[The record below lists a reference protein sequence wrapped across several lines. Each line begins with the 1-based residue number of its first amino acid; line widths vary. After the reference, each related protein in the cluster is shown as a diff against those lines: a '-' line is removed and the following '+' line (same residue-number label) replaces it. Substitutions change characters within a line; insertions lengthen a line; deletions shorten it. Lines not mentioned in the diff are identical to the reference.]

1 MDLAQIISNLILYH
15 TTALKLSKI
24 KALKTLVMP
33 VTKRKQLPEK
43 EELIENG
50 EAIESERSNIK
61 GDELNIAVLL
71 FLYTLQGIPL
81 GLAGAIPMLL
91 QNRGITYTQQAEF
104 SFVNWPFSVKL
115 LWAPIVDA
123 IFWPEFGRRKTWLV
137 PVQYLIGIVMI
148 IMSSGITEWLGSD
161 EIAPSMIML
170 TMSFLFL
177 NFLAATQDI
186 AVDGWALTMLKRCNV
201 GHASTC
207 NTVGQTAGFFLG
219 YVLFLALES
228 PYFCNKYLRSIPEET
243 GLVTLS
249 SFLLFWGWIFIITTT
264 LVALFKHEANDT
276 INTRESKVKGVS
288 DIVDAYK
295 QLYTIIKL
303 PAVRT
308 LAFVLFT
315 AKLGFCAADA
325 VSGLK
330 LVEAGVPRED
340 LALLAVPLVPVQIIM
355 PVILAKHTTGPAPLS
370 LWLRAFPLRLLVGPL
385 AALLVA
391 ITPSLLGSSGP
402 TYSYLFI
409 LMMLYIFHQAKY
421 ILGIDIRRNNND
433 NVIILS
439 QQSYIDNL
447 LKRFSMENCNKCATP
462 MEINSKHKPEEKC
475 DDDKSDTNW
484 PYRELIGC
492 LNYLSNATRP
502 DIANALCKS
511 KGGTCDIRMDGYYIE
526 TVICLVLGFLW
537 LQWGRPTIKRL
548 QRLPA
553 SAWQIGRHR

>member
-1 MDLAQIISNLILYH
+1 MS
-15 TTALKLSKI
+15 
-24 KALKTLVMP
+24 
-33 VTKRKQLPEK
+33 VTKRKRSVEK

-50 EAIESERSNIK
+50 DVHFSGGHSNIK
-61 GDELNIAVLL
+61 GDEINIAVLL

-123 IFWPEFGRRKTWLV
+123 LFWPEFGRRKTWLV

-148 IMSSGITEWLGSD
+148 IMSSSITDWLGSED
-161 EIAPSMIML
+161 QAPSMMIL
-170 TMSFLFL
+170 TISFLFL

-228 PYFCNKYLRSIPEET
+228 PYFCNKYLRTIPEDT

-249 SFLLFWGWIFIITTT
+249 SFLLFWGWVFIITTT
-264 LVALFKHEANDT
+264 IVALFKHETNDT
-276 INTRESKVKGVS
+276 INNPQESQVKGIK
-288 DIVDAYK
+288 DIVNAYK
-295 QLYTIIKL
+295 QLITIVKL

-308 LAFVLFT
+308 LALVLFT
-315 AKLGFCAADA
+315 AKLGFCASDA

-355 PVILAKHTTGPAPLS
+355 PVILSKYTTGPAPLS

-385 AALLVA
+385 AAALVA
-391 ITPSLLGSSGP
+391 VTPSLLGNAGP
-402 TYSYLFI
+402 SYLYLFI
-409 LMMLYIFHQAKY
+409 LLSLYIFHQTCLYCMFVAVMAFFAKVSDPAVGGTY
-421 ILGIDIRRNNND
+421 MTLLNTVSNLG
-433 NVIILS
+433 
-439 QQSYIDNL
+439 
-447 LKRFSMENCNKCATP
+447 
-462 MEINSKHKPEEKC
+462 
-475 DDDKSDTNW
+475 TNW
-484 PYRELIGC
+484 PNTL
-492 LNYLSNATRP
+492 
-502 DIANALCKS
+502 ALWAIDHLTFKTCSPALADNTCSSALEVDECKAS
-511 KGGTCDIRMDGYYIE
+511 GGSCVVSIDGFYIE
-526 TVICLVLGFLW
+526 TVLCVAAGFLW
-537 LQWGRPTIKRL
+537 LQWGRATICRL

-553 SAWQIGRHR
+553 AAWQIARLR

>member
-1 MDLAQIISNLILYH
+1 MS
-15 TTALKLSKI
+15 
-24 KALKTLVMP
+24 
-33 VTKRKQLPEK
+33 VTKRKRSVEK
-43 EELIENG
+43 EDLIENG
-50 EAIESERSNIK
+50 DVNFSGGNSNIK
-61 GDELNIAVLL
+61 GDEINIAVLL

-123 IFWPEFGRRKTWLV
+123 LFWPEFGRRKTWLV

-148 IMSSGITEWLGSD
+148 IMSSSISDWLGS
-161 EIAPSMIML
+161 EEQAPSMMIL
-170 TMSFLFL
+170 TISFLFL

-228 PYFCNKYLRSIPEET
+228 PYFCNKYLRTVPEDT

-249 SFLLFWGWIFIITTT
+249 SFLLFWGWVFIITTT
-264 LVALFKHEANDT
+264 VVALFKHENNDT
-276 INTRESKVKGVS
+276 INNPQESQVKGIK
-288 DIVDAYK
+288 DIVNAYK
-295 QLYTIIKL
+295 QLITIVKL

-308 LAFVLFT
+308 LALVLFT
-315 AKLGFCAADA
+315 AKLGFCASDA

-355 PVILAKHTTGPAPLS
+355 PVILSKYTTGPAPLS

-385 AALLVA
+385 AAALVA
-391 ITPSLLGSSGP
+391 ITPSLLGNSGP
-402 TYSYLFI
+402 SYSYLFI
-409 LMMLYIFHQAKY
+409 LLCLYIFHQTCLYCMFVAVMAFFAKVSDPAVGGTY
-421 ILGIDIRRNNND
+421 MTLLNTVSNLG
-433 NVIILS
+433 
-439 QQSYIDNL
+439 
-447 LKRFSMENCNKCATP
+447 
-462 MEINSKHKPEEKC
+462 
-475 DDDKSDTNW
+475 TNW
-484 PYRELIGC
+484 PNTLALWAIDHLTFKTC
-492 LNYLSNATRP
+492 SPALSDNTCSS
-502 DIANALCKS
+502 ALEVDECKAS
-511 KGGTCDIRMDGYYIE
+511 GGACVVSIDGFYIE
-526 TVICLVLGFLW
+526 TVICLIAGFLW
-537 LQWGRPTIKRL
+537 LQWGRSTITRL

-553 SAWQIGRHR
+553 SAWQISRVR

>member
-1 MDLAQIISNLILYH
+1 MS
-15 TTALKLSKI
+15 
-24 KALKTLVMP
+24 
-33 VTKRKQLPEK
+33 VTKRKRSVEK

-50 EAIESERSNIK
+50 DVNFSGGHSNIK
-61 GDELNIAVLL
+61 GDEINIAVLL

-123 IFWPEFGRRKTWLV
+123 LFWPEFGRRKTWLV

-148 IMSSGITEWLGSD
+148 IMSSSISDWLGSED
-161 EIAPSMIML
+161 QAPSMMIL
-170 TMSFLFL
+170 TISFLFL

-228 PYFCNKYLRSIPEET
+228 PYFCNKYLRTVPEDT

-249 SFLLFWGWIFIITTT
+249 SFLLFWGWVFIITTT
-264 LVALFKHEANDT
+264 IVALFKHENNDT
-276 INTRESKVKGVS
+276 INNPQESQVKGIK
-288 DIVDAYK
+288 DIVNAYK
-295 QLYTIIKL
+295 QLLTIVKL

-308 LAFVLFT
+308 LALVLFT
-315 AKLGFCAADA
+315 AKLGFCASDA

-355 PVILAKHTTGPAPLS
+355 PVILSKYTTGPAPLS

-385 AALLVA
+385 AAALVA
-391 ITPSLLGSSGP
+391 ITPSLLGNSGP
-402 TYSYLFI
+402 SYSYLFI
-409 LMMLYIFHQAKY
+409 LLCLYIFHQTCLYCMFVAVMAFFAKVSDPAVGGTY
-421 ILGIDIRRNNND
+421 MTLLNTVSNLG
-433 NVIILS
+433 
-439 QQSYIDNL
+439 
-447 LKRFSMENCNKCATP
+447 
-462 MEINSKHKPEEKC
+462 
-475 DDDKSDTNW
+475 TNW
-484 PYRELIGC
+484 PNTLALWAIDHLTFKTC
-492 LNYLSNATRP
+492 SPALSDNTCSSP
-502 DIANALCKS
+502 FEVDECKAS
-511 KGGTCDIRMDGYYIE
+511 GGTCVVSIDGFYIE
-526 TVICLVLGFLW
+526 TVICLIAGFLW
-537 LQWGRPTIKRL
+537 LQWGRSTINRL

-553 SAWQIGRHR
+553 SAWQIARVR

>member
-1 MDLAQIISNLILYH
+1 
-15 TTALKLSKI
+15 
-24 KALKTLVMP
+24 MP
-33 VTKRKQLPEK
+33 LTKRKQSEK
-43 EELIENG
+43 EEKEDLIESG
-50 EAIESERSNIK
+50 ENVEGGHSNIK

-81 GLAGAIPMLL
+81 GLAGAVPMLL

-123 IFWPEFGRRKTWLV
+123 LFWPEFGRRKTWLV

-148 IMSSGITEWLGSD
+148 IMSNSMTDWLGSD
-161 EIAPSMIML
+161 DVAPSMTIL
-170 TMSFLFL
+170 TISFLFL

-219 YVLFLALES
+219 YVMFLALES
-228 PYFCNKYLRSIPEET
+228 PYFCNKYLRSVPEDT
-243 GLVTLS
+243 GLVTLA
-249 SFLLFWGWIFIITTT
+249 SFLLFWGWVFIITTT
-264 LVALFKHEANDT
+264 IIAVFKHEANDSV
-276 INTRESKVKGVS
+276 NTKENNVKGFS
-288 DIVDAYK
+288 DVVNAYK

-308 LAFVLFT
+308 LALVLFT
-315 AKLGFCAADA
+315 AKLGFCASDA

-385 AALLVA
+385 VAALVA
-391 ITPSLLGSSGP
+391 VTPSLLGNAGP
-402 TYSYLFI
+402 TYSYLF
-409 LMMLYIFHQAKY
+409 LLLCLYVFHQTCLYCMFVAVMAFFAKVSDPAVGGTY
-421 ILGIDIRRNNND
+421 MTFLNTMSNLG
-433 NVIILS
+433 
-439 QQSYIDNL
+439 
-447 LKRFSMENCNKCATP
+447 
-462 MEINSKHKPEEKC
+462 
-475 DDDKSDTNW
+475 TNW
-484 PYRELIGC
+484 PNTLALWAIDHLTYKTCSLTELSDNTC
-492 LNYLSNATRP
+492 SSQLEAE
-502 DIANALCKS
+502 LCKS
-511 KGGTCDIRMDGYYIE
+511 KGGTCNVRIDGFYIE
-526 TVICLVLGFLW
+526 TAICLVIGFIW
-537 LQWGRPTIKRL
+537 LQWGRPTIQKL

-553 SAWQIGRHR
+553 SAWQISRYNR

>member
-1 MDLAQIISNLILYH
+1 
-15 TTALKLSKI
+15 
-24 KALKTLVMP
+24 MP
-33 VTKRKQLPEK
+33 ITKRKQLPEK

-50 EAIESERSNIK
+50 DIVDNGRSNIK

-148 IMSSGITEWLGSD
+148 IMSSSITDWLGSD
-161 EIAPSMIML
+161 NTAPSMIIL
-170 TMSFLFL
+170 TVSFLLL

-228 PYFCNKYLRSIPEET
+228 PYFCNKYLRTEPEEF

-249 SFLLFWGWIFIITTT
+249 SFLLFWGWVFIVTTT
-264 LVALFKHEANDT
+264 LVAIFKHEANET
-276 INTRESKVKGVS
+276 INIREGSAKGTS
-288 DIVDAYK
+288 DIVNAYK
-295 QLYTIIKL
+295 QLYTIVKL

-308 LAFVLFT
+308 LALVLFT

-355 PVILAKHTTGPAPLS
+355 PVILAKHTTGPTPLS

-385 AALLVA
+385 AAILVA
-391 ITPSLLGSSGP
+391 LTPTLLGSSGP
-402 TYSYLFI
+402 TYSYLII
-409 LMMLYIFHQAKY
+409 LMALYIFHQTCLYCMFVAVMAFFAKVSDPTVGGTY
-421 ILGIDIRRNNND
+421 MTLLNTVSNLG
-433 NVIILS
+433 
-439 QQSYIDNL
+439 
-447 LKRFSMENCNKCATP
+447 
-462 MEINSKHKPEEKC
+462 
-475 DDDKSDTNW
+475 TNW
-484 PYRELIGC
+484 PNTLALWAIDHLTYKHCSLTEMTDNTCSTKLE
-492 LNYLSNATRP
+492 A
-502 DIANALCKS
+502 DLCKS
-511 KGGTCDIRMDGYYIE
+511 KGGTCETSVDGYYIE

-537 LQWGRPTIKRL
+537 LQWGRPTITRL

>member
-1 MDLAQIISNLILYH
+1 
-15 TTALKLSKI
+15 
-24 KALKTLVMP
+24 MP
-33 VTKRKQLPEK
+33 LTKRKQRAEK
-43 EELIENG
+43 EELLENG
-50 EAIESERSNIK
+50 DNTSTEHGKSNIK

-81 GLAGAIPMLL
+81 GLAGAVPMLL

-123 IFWPEFGRRKTWLV
+123 LFWPKFGRRKTWLV

-148 IMSSGITEWLGSD
+148 IMSSSVTDWLGS
-161 EIAPSMIML
+161 ENVAPSMIYL
-170 TMSFLFL
+170 IISFLFL

-228 PYFCNKYLRSIPEET
+228 PYFCNKYLRSEDEET
-243 GLVTLS
+243 GLVSLA
-249 SFLLFWGWIFIITTT
+249 SFLFFWGWIFIITTT
-264 LVALFKHEANDT
+264 FIAIFKHEANESPNDKE
-276 INTRESKVKGVS
+276 NESKGVKDV
-288 DIVDAYK
+288 VNAYK
-295 QLYTIIKL
+295 QLYTIVKL

-308 LAFVLFT
+308 LALVLFT
-315 AKLGFCAADA
+315 AKLGFCASDA

-355 PVILAKHTTGPAPLS
+355 PVILAKHTTGPTPLS

-385 AALLVA
+385 AAALVA
-391 ITPSLLGSSGP
+391 LTPSLLGDSGP

-409 LMMLYIFHQAKY
+409 LLCLYIFHQTCLYCMFVAVMAFFAKVSDPAVGGTY
-421 ILGIDIRRNNND
+421 MTFLNTMSNLG
-433 NVIILS
+433 
-439 QQSYIDNL
+439 
-447 LKRFSMENCNKCATP
+447 
-462 MEINSKHKPEEKC
+462 
-475 DDDKSDTNW
+475 TNW
-484 PYRELIGC
+484 PNTLALWGIDHLMYRTCSAPTLTDNTCSSPLE
-492 LNYLSNATRP
+492 A
-502 DIANALCKS
+502 DLCKAN
-511 KGGTCDIRMDGYYIE
+511 GGTCDVVIDGFYIE
-526 TVICLVLGFLW
+526 TVICLVVGFLW
-537 LQWGRPTIKRL
+537 LQWGRPTMKKL

-553 SAWQIGRHR
+553 SQWQISKYNR

>member
-1 MDLAQIISNLILYH
+1 MSL
-15 TTALKLSKI
+15 
-24 KALKTLVMP
+24 
-33 VTKRKQLPEK
+33 TKRKRSGEK
-43 EELIENG
+43 EVLLENG
-50 EAIESERSNIK
+50 ESNNGRSNIK
-61 GDELNIAVLL
+61 GDEINIAVLL

-81 GLAGAIPMLL
+81 GLAAAIPMLL

-123 IFWPEFGRRKTWLV
+123 LFWPKFGRRKTWLV

-148 IMSSGITEWLGSD
+148 IMSSSITEWLGS
-161 EIAPSMIML
+161 EEQAPSMMIL
-170 TMSFLFL
+170 TISFLFL

-228 PYFCNKYLRSIPEET
+228 PYFCNKYIRTVPEDS

-249 SFLLFWGWIFIITTT
+249 SFLLFWGWVFIVTTT
-264 LVALFKHEANDT
+264 IVAVFKHEANDSAN
-276 INTRESKVKGVS
+276 IKGSQVTGIK
-288 DIVDAYK
+288 DIVNAYK
-295 QLYTIIKL
+295 QLFTIVKL

-308 LAFVLFT
+308 LALVLFT
-315 AKLGFCAADA
+315 AKLGFCASDA

-355 PVILAKHTTGPAPLS
+355 PVILSKYTTGPAPLS

-385 AALLVA
+385 AAALVA
-391 ITPSLLGSSGP
+391 VTPSLLGNAGP
-402 TYSYLFI
+402 SYSYLFI
-409 LMMLYIFHQAKY
+409 LMCLYIFHQTCLYCMFVAVMAFFAKVSDPAVGGTY
-421 ILGIDIRRNNND
+421 MTLLNTVSNLGTNWPNTLALWAIDHLTYKKCSLTD
-433 NVIILS
+433 LS
-439 QQSYIDNL
+439 D
-447 LKRFSMENCNKCATP
+447 NKCASALET
-462 MEINSKHKPEEKC
+462 E
-475 DDDKSDTNW
+475 
-484 PYRELIGC
+484 
-492 LNYLSNATRP
+492 
-502 DIANALCKS
+502 LCKNS
-511 KGGTCDIRMDGYYIE
+511 GGTCDVRIDGFYIE
-526 TVICLVLGFLW
+526 TIICLIAGFLW
-537 LQWGRPTIKRL
+537 LQWGRTTINRL

-553 SAWQIGRHR
+553 SAWQIGRLGR

>member
-1 MDLAQIISNLILYH
+1 MS
-15 TTALKLSKI
+15 
-24 KALKTLVMP
+24 
-33 VTKRKQLPEK
+33 VTKRKRSVEK
-43 EELIENG
+43 EDLIENG
-50 EAIESERSNIK
+50 DVNFSGGNSNIK
-61 GDELNIAVLL
+61 GDEINIAVLL

-123 IFWPEFGRRKTWLV
+123 LFWPEFGRRKTWLV

-148 IMSSGITEWLGSD
+148 IMSSSISDWLGSED
-161 EIAPSMIML
+161 QAPSMMIL
-170 TMSFLFL
+170 TISFLFL

-228 PYFCNKYLRSIPEET
+228 PYFCNKYLRTVPEDT

-249 SFLLFWGWIFIITTT
+249 SFLLFWGWVFIITTT
-264 LVALFKHEANDT
+264 VVALFKHENNDT
-276 INTRESKVKGVS
+276 INNPQESQVKGIK
-288 DIVDAYK
+288 DIVNAYK
-295 QLYTIIKL
+295 QLITIVKL

-308 LAFVLFT
+308 LALVLFT
-315 AKLGFCAADA
+315 AKLGFCASDA

-355 PVILAKHTTGPAPLS
+355 PVILSKYTTGPAPLS

-385 AALLVA
+385 AAALVA
-391 ITPSLLGSSGP
+391 ITPSLLGNSGP
-402 TYSYLFI
+402 SYSYLFI
-409 LMMLYIFHQAKY
+409 LLCLYIFHQTCLYCMFVAVMAFFAKVSDPAVGGTY
-421 ILGIDIRRNNND
+421 MTLLNTVSNLG
-433 NVIILS
+433 
-439 QQSYIDNL
+439 
-447 LKRFSMENCNKCATP
+447 
-462 MEINSKHKPEEKC
+462 
-475 DDDKSDTNW
+475 TNW
-484 PYRELIGC
+484 PNTLALWAIDHLTFKTC
-492 LNYLSNATRP
+492 SPALSDNTCSS
-502 DIANALCKS
+502 ALEVDECKAS
-511 KGGTCDIRMDGYYIE
+511 GGACVVSIDGFYIE
-526 TVICLVLGFLW
+526 TVICLIAGFLL
-537 LQWGRPTIKRL
+537 LQWGRSTITRL

-553 SAWQIGRHR
+553 SAWQISRVR

>member
-1 MDLAQIISNLILYH
+1 
-15 TTALKLSKI
+15 
-24 KALKTLVMP
+24 MP
-33 VTKRKQLPEK
+33 VSKRKRNETEEK
-43 EELIENG
+43 EELLENG
-50 EAIESERSNIK
+50 EIINEGVRSNIK

-115 LWAPIVDA
+115 LWAPVVDA
-123 IFWPEFGRRKTWLV
+123 LFWPKFGRRKTWLV

-148 IMSSGITEWLGSD
+148 IMSSSVTNWLGS
-161 EIAPSMIML
+161 EHEAPSMMIL
-170 TMSFLFL
+170 TVSFLFL

-228 PYFCNKYLRSIPEET
+228 PYFCNKYLRTDPQDN
-243 GLVTLS
+243 GFVTLS
-249 SFLLFWGWIFIITTT
+249 SFLFFWGWIFIVTTT
-264 LVALFKHEANDT
+264 FVALFKHEASDV
-276 INTRESKVKGVS
+276 NTRESEVKGMS
-288 DIVDAYK
+288 DIVNAYK
-295 QLYTIIKL
+295 QLYTIVKL

-308 LAFVLFT
+308 LALVLFT
-315 AKLGFCAADA
+315 AKLGFCASDA

-370 LWLRAFPLRLLVGPL
+370 LWLRAFPMRLLVGPL
-385 AALLVA
+385 AAALVA
-391 ITPSLLGSSGP
+391 ITPSLLGNSGP
-402 TYSYLFI
+402 SYSYLFI
-409 LMMLYIFHQAKY
+409 LMTLYVFHQTCLYCMFVAVMAFFAKVSDPAVGGTY
-421 ILGIDIRRNNND
+421 MTLLNTVSNLG
-433 NVIILS
+433 
-439 QQSYIDNL
+439 
-447 LKRFSMENCNKCATP
+447 
-462 MEINSKHKPEEKC
+462 
-475 DDDKSDTNW
+475 TNW
-484 PYRELIGC
+484 PNTLALWAIDHLTFKSCSLSELNDNTC
-492 LNYLSNATRP
+492 STQLESE
-502 DIANALCKS
+502 LCKS
-511 KGGTCDIRMDGYYIE
+511 KGGTCDIRIDGFYIE
-526 TVICLVLGFLW
+526 TVICLILGFVW
-537 LQWGRPTIKRL
+537 LQWGRPTINRL

-553 SAWQIGRHR
+553 TAWQISRFNR

>member
-1 MDLAQIISNLILYH
+1 MSL
-15 TTALKLSKI
+15 
-24 KALKTLVMP
+24 
-33 VTKRKQLPEK
+33 TKRKRSVEDE
-43 EELIENG
+43 EELLENG
-50 EAIESERSNIK
+50 EAATYTSRSNIK
-61 GDELNIAVLL
+61 GDEFNIAVLL

-123 IFWPEFGRRKTWLV
+123 LFWPEFGRRKTWLV

-148 IMSSGITEWLGSD
+148 IMSTSVMGWLGS
-161 EIAPSMIML
+161 EEEAPSMSIL
-170 TMSFLFL
+170 TISFLLL

-228 PYFCNKYLRSIPEET
+228 PYFCNKYLRTVPEDT

-249 SFLLFWGWIFIITTT
+249 SFLLFWGWVFIVTTT
-264 LVALFKHEANDT
+264 FIAIFKHEANDT
-276 INTRESKVKGVS
+276 ANTNENQVKGMS
-288 DIVDAYK
+288 DIVNAYK
-295 QLYTIIKL
+295 QLYTIVKL

-308 LAFVLFT
+308 LALVLFT
-315 AKLGFCAADA
+315 AKLGFCASDA

-340 LALLAVPLVPVQIIM
+340 LALLAIPLVPVQIIM

-370 LWLRAFPLRLLVGPL
+370 LWLKAFPLRLLVGPL
-385 AALLVA
+385 AAALVA
-391 ITPSLLGSSGP
+391 LTPSLLGNSGP
-402 TYSYLFI
+402 SYSYLFV
-409 LMMLYIFHQAKY
+409 LMTLYVFHQTCLYCMFVAVMAFFAKVSDPAVGGTY
-421 ILGIDIRRNNND
+421 MTLLNTVSNLG
-433 NVIILS
+433 
-439 QQSYIDNL
+439 
-447 LKRFSMENCNKCATP
+447 
-462 MEINSKHKPEEKC
+462 
-475 DDDKSDTNW
+475 TNW
-484 PYRELIGC
+484 PNTLALWAIDHLTFKTCNAKELNDNTCSTQLETEMCKNSGGAC
-492 LNYLSNATRP
+492 ETR
-502 DIANALCKS
+502 I
-511 KGGTCDIRMDGYYIE
+511 DGFYIE
-526 TVICLVLGFLW
+526 VVICLIAGFLW
-537 LQWGRPTIKRL
+537 LQWGKRTISRL

-553 SAWQIGRHR
+553 TAWQIGRNR

>member
-1 MDLAQIISNLILYH
+1 MSL
-15 TTALKLSKI
+15 
-24 KALKTLVMP
+24 
-33 VTKRKQLPEK
+33 TKRKQSSDK
-43 EELIENG
+43 GRLIENG
-50 EAIESERSNIK
+50 DGDHEPSNIK

-123 IFWPEFGRRKTWLV
+123 IFWPNFGRRKTWLV

-148 IMSSGITEWLGSD
+148 IMSYSVMDWLGGPED
-161 EIAPSMIML
+161 APAMSIL
-170 TMSFLFL
+170 TISFLFL

-228 PYFCNKYLRSIPEET
+228 PYFCNKYLRSVPEET

-264 LVALFKHEANDT
+264 FVAIFKHERNESANRRDDLP
-276 INTRESKVKGVS
+276 KGMI
-288 DIVDAYK
+288 DIVNAYK
-295 QLYTIIKL
+295 QLYTIVKL

-308 LAFVLFT
+308 LALVLFT
-315 AKLGFCAADA
+315 AKLGFCASDA

-340 LALLAVPLVPVQIIM
+340 LALLAVPLIPVQIIM
-355 PVILAKHTTGPAPLS
+355 PVLLAKHTTGPEPLS

-385 AALLVA
+385 AAGLVA
-391 ITPSLLGSSGP
+391 LTPRLLGGAPPSY
-402 TYSYLFI
+402 TYLFF
-409 LMMLYIFHQAKY
+409 LMCLYLFHQTCLYCMFVAVMAFFAKVSDPAVGGTY
-421 ILGIDIRRNNND
+421 MTLLNTVSNLG
-433 NVIILS
+433 
-439 QQSYIDNL
+439 
-447 LKRFSMENCNKCATP
+447 
-462 MEINSKHKPEEKC
+462 
-475 DDDKSDTNW
+475 TNW
-484 PYRELIGC
+484 PNTL
-492 LNYLSNATRP
+492 
-502 DIANALCKS
+502 ALWAIDHLTYKQCSSPEHSDNTCSSPTEVDVCKTA
-511 KGGTCDIRMDGYYIE
+511 GGECNTTLDGFYIE
-526 TVICLVLGFLW
+526 TAVCLVLGFLW
-537 LQWGRPTIKRL
+537 LQWGRPTINRL

-553 SAWQIGRHR
+553 ASWQISHFNR

>member
-1 MDLAQIISNLILYH
+1 M
-15 TTALKLSKI
+15 AL
-24 KALKTLVMP
+24 
-33 VTKRKQLPEK
+33 TKRKQSAEK

-50 EAIESERSNIK
+50 DTNVESGRSNIK

-81 GLAGAIPMLL
+81 GLAGAVPMLL

-123 IFWPEFGRRKTWLV
+123 LFWPKFGRRKTWLV

-148 IMSSGITEWLGSD
+148 LMSSGVTGWLGTN
-161 EIAPSMIML
+161 EIAPSMIHL
-170 TMSFLFL
+170 TASFLFL

-228 PYFCNKYLRSIPEET
+228 PYFCNKYLRTDPEET
-243 GLVTLS
+243 GLVTLA
-249 SFLLFWGWIFIITTT
+249 SFLWFWGWVFIVTTT
-264 LVALFKHEANDT
+264 IIAIFKHENNDS
-276 INTRESKVKGVS
+276 NSRDDPVRGPS
-288 DIVDAYK
+288 DIVKAYK
-295 QLYTIIKL
+295 QLYTIVKL

-330 LVEAGVPRED
+330 LIEAGVPRED

-385 AALLVA
+385 AAALVA
-391 ITPSLLGSSGP
+391 LTPTLLGNAGP
-402 TYSYLFI
+402 SYFYLFI
-409 LMMLYIFHQAKY
+409 LLALYVFHQTCLYCMFVAVMAFFAKVSDPTVGGTY
-421 ILGIDIRRNNND
+421 MTLLNTVSNLG
-433 NVIILS
+433 
-439 QQSYIDNL
+439 
-447 LKRFSMENCNKCATP
+447 
-462 MEINSKHKPEEKC
+462 
-475 DDDKSDTNW
+475 TNW
-484 PYRELIGC
+484 PNTLALWAIDHLTYKSCSLPELGDNMC
-492 LNYLSNATRP
+492 ASSLEAE
-502 DIANALCKS
+502 LCKS
-511 KGGTCDIRMDGYYIE
+511 KGGVCNTRIDGYYIE
-526 TVICLVLGFLW
+526 TVICLIVGFLW
-537 LQWGRPTIKRL
+537 LQWGRPTINRL

-553 SAWQIGRHR
+553 TAWQIQLFHR

>member
-1 MDLAQIISNLILYH
+1 MSL
-15 TTALKLSKI
+15 
-24 KALKTLVMP
+24 
-33 VTKRKQLPEK
+33 TKRKRSAEND
-43 EELIENG
+43 EIIENG
-50 EAIESERSNIK
+50 DSSFNGGHSNIK
-61 GDELNIAVLL
+61 GDEINIAVLL

-123 IFWPEFGRRKTWLV
+123 LFWPKFGRRKTWLV

-148 IMSSGITEWLGSD
+148 LMSYSITEWLGSD
-161 EIAPSMIML
+161 EQAPSMMIL
-170 TMSFLFL
+170 TISFLLL

-228 PYFCNKYLRSIPEET
+228 PYFCNKYLRTIPEDT

-249 SFLLFWGWIFIITTT
+249 SFLLFWGWVFIVTTT
-264 LVALFKHEANDT
+264 IVALFKHEANESL
-276 INTRESKVKGVS
+276 NTKDSQVKGVK
-288 DIVDAYK
+288 DIVKAYH
-295 QLYTIIKL
+295 QLFTIVKL
-303 PAVRT
+303 PAVRK
-308 LAFVLFT
+308 LALVLFT
-315 AKLGFCAADA
+315 AKLGFCASDA

-355 PVILAKHTTGPAPLS
+355 PVILSKYTTGPAPLS

-385 AALLVA
+385 VAGLVA
-391 ITPSLLGSSGP
+391 VTPSLLGDSGP
-402 TYSYLFI
+402 SYFYLFI
-409 LMMLYIFHQAKY
+409 LMCLYIFHQTCLYCMFVAVMAFFAKVSDPAVGGTY
-421 ILGIDIRRNNND
+421 MTLLNTVSNLG
-433 NVIILS
+433 
-439 QQSYIDNL
+439 
-447 LKRFSMENCNKCATP
+447 
-462 MEINSKHKPEEKC
+462 
-475 DDDKSDTNW
+475 TNW
-484 PYRELIGC
+484 PNTLALWAIDHLTYKKCSL
-492 LNYLSNATRP
+492 P
-502 DIANALCKS
+502 DFSDNTCSSSLETELCKD
-511 KGGTCDIRMDGYYIE
+511 KGGACNVRIDGFYIE
-526 TVICLVLGFLW
+526 TVICLIAGFLW
-537 LQWGRPTIKRL
+537 LQWGRTTINRL

-553 SAWQIGRHR
+553 SAWQIVKSGR

>member
-1 MDLAQIISNLILYH
+1 
-15 TTALKLSKI
+15 
-24 KALKTLVMP
+24 MP
-33 VTKRKQLPEK
+33 LTKRKHSPEK

-50 EAIESERSNIK
+50 DNQTEGRSNIK
-61 GDELNIAVLL
+61 GDEFNIAVLL

-81 GLAGAIPMLL
+81 GLAGAVPMLL

-123 IFWPEFGRRKTWLV
+123 LFWPQFGRRKTWLV

-148 IMSSGITEWLGSD
+148 IMSYSVTDWLGD
-161 EIAPSMIML
+161 DDIPPSMTIL
-170 TMSFLFL
+170 TISFLFL

-219 YVLFLALES
+219 YVMFLALES
-228 PYFCNKYLRSIPEET
+228 PYFCNKYLYFEPQAE
-243 GLVTLS
+243 GLVTLA
-249 SFLLFWGWIFIITTT
+249 SFLLFWGWVFIVTTT
-264 LVALFKHEANDT
+264 LIAVFKHEANDAP
-276 INTRESKVKGVS
+276 NTKENDVKGFS
-288 DIVDAYK
+288 DVVTAYK

-308 LAFVLFT
+308 LALVLFT
-315 AKLGFCAADA
+315 AKLGFCASDA

-355 PVILAKHTTGPAPLS
+355 PVLLAKHTTGREPLS

-385 AALLVA
+385 AAALVA
-391 ITPSLLGSSGP
+391 ITPTLLNDAPPS
-402 TYSYLFI
+402 YSYLFI
-409 LMMLYIFHQAKY
+409 LMILYIFHQTCLYCMFVAVMAFFAKVSDPAVGGTY
-421 ILGIDIRRNNND
+421 MTFLNTMSNLG
-433 NVIILS
+433 
-439 QQSYIDNL
+439 
-447 LKRFSMENCNKCATP
+447 
-462 MEINSKHKPEEKC
+462 
-475 DDDKSDTNW
+475 TNW
-484 PYRELIGC
+484 PNTLALWAIDHLTFKRCSYSG
-492 LNYLSNATRP
+492 LSDNTCSSEAEESE
-502 DIANALCKS
+502 CKS
-511 KGGTCDIRMDGYYIE
+511 FDGTCEVRIDGYYIE
-526 TVICLVLGFLW
+526 TVLCLVIGFVW
-537 LQWGRPTIKRL
+537 LMWGKPTINRL

-553 SAWQIGRHR
+553 SAWQISRYNR

>member
-1 MDLAQIISNLILYH
+1 MAVS
-15 TTALKLSKI
+15 
-24 KALKTLVMP
+24 
-33 VTKRKQLPEK
+33 KRKRTEEK
-43 EELIENG
+43 EELLENG
-50 EAIESERSNIK
+50 ETLNEVTRSNIK

-115 LWAPIVDA
+115 LWAPVVDA
-123 IFWPEFGRRKTWLV
+123 LFWPKFGRRKTWLV
-137 PVQYLIGIVMI
+137 PVQYLIGVVMI
-148 IMSSGITEWLGSD
+148 IMSSSVTDWLGS
-161 EIAPSMIML
+161 ESQAPSMMIL
-170 TMSFLFL
+170 TISFLFL

-228 PYFCNKYLRSIPEET
+228 PYFCNKYLRTEPQDS

-249 SFLLFWGWIFIITTT
+249 SFLLFWGWMFIITTT
-264 LVALFKHEANDT
+264 FIALLKHEAYDDV
-276 INTRESKVKGVS
+276 NTRGNQVKGMS
-288 DIVDAYK
+288 DIVNAYK
-295 QLYTIIKL
+295 QLYTIVKL

-308 LAFVLFT
+308 LALVLFT
-315 AKLGFCAADA
+315 AKLGFSASDA

-355 PVILAKHTTGPAPLS
+355 PVILAKHTTGPTPLS

-385 AALLVA
+385 AAGLVA
-391 ITPSLLGSSGP
+391 ITPSLLRDSGP
-402 TYSYLFI
+402 SYSYLFV
-409 LMMLYIFHQAKY
+409 LMTLYVFHQTCLYCMFVAVMAFFAKVSDPAVGGTY
-421 ILGIDIRRNNND
+421 MTLLNTVSNLG
-433 NVIILS
+433 
-439 QQSYIDNL
+439 
-447 LKRFSMENCNKCATP
+447 
-462 MEINSKHKPEEKC
+462 
-475 DDDKSDTNW
+475 TNW
-484 PYRELIGC
+484 PNTLALWAIDHLTFKSCSLPELSDNTC
-492 LNYLSNATRP
+492 SSQLESE
-502 DIANALCKS
+502 LCKS
-511 KGGTCDIRMDGYYIE
+511 KGGTCDVRIDGFYIE
-526 TVICLVLGFLW
+526 TAICLVVGFIW
-537 LQWGRPTIKRL
+537 LQWGRPTINRL

-553 SAWQIGRHR
+553 SAWQIGRFNR

>member
-1 MDLAQIISNLILYH
+1 
-15 TTALKLSKI
+15 
-24 KALKTLVMP
+24 MP
-33 VTKRKQLPEK
+33 LTKRKLNSEK
-43 EELIENG
+43 EELLENG
-50 EAIESERSNIK
+50 EPGGHVQSNIK

-148 IMSSGITEWLGSD
+148 MMSSSVMDWLGSD
-161 EIAPSMIML
+161 TEAPSMMIL
-170 TMSFLFL
+170 TISFLFL

-228 PYFCNKYLRSIPEET
+228 PYFCNKYLRTEPQDT
-243 GLVTLS
+243 GLVTLA
-249 SFLLFWGWIFIITTT
+249 SFLLFWGWIFIVTTT
-264 LVALFKHEANDT
+264 LVAIFKQEKNE
-276 INTRESKVKGVS
+276 IVNKKEEQPKGMS
-288 DIVDAYK
+288 DIVNAYK
-295 QLYTIIKL
+295 QLYTIVKL

-308 LAFVLFT
+308 LALVLFT
-315 AKLGFCAADA
+315 AKLGFSASDA

-355 PVILAKHTTGPAPLS
+355 PIILAKHTTGPAPLS
-370 LWLRAFPLRLLVGPL
+370 LWLRAFPLRLLVGPIV
-385 AALLVA
+385 AGLVA
-391 ITPSLLGSSGP
+391 LTPRLLGNAPPSY
-402 TYSYLFI
+402 TY
-409 LMMLYIFHQAKY
+409 LMLLMTLYVFHQTCLYCMFVAVMAFFAKVSDPAVGGTY
-421 ILGIDIRRNNND
+421 MTLLNTVSNLG
-433 NVIILS
+433 
-439 QQSYIDNL
+439 
-447 LKRFSMENCNKCATP
+447 
-462 MEINSKHKPEEKC
+462 
-475 DDDKSDTNW
+475 TNW
-484 PYRELIGC
+484 PNTLALWAIDHLTYKQCSARDDNTC
-492 LNYLSNATRP
+492 SSNLEVH
-502 DIANALCKS
+502 LCKTE
-511 KGGTCDIRMDGYYIE
+511 GGTCDTVVDGYYIE
-526 TVICLVLGFLW
+526 TVICLVVGFLW
-537 LQWGRPTIKRL
+537 LQWGRPTINRL

-553 SAWQIGRHR
+553 SAWQINHLNR

>member
-1 MDLAQIISNLILYH
+1 
-15 TTALKLSKI
+15 
-24 KALKTLVMP
+24 MP
-33 VTKRKQLPEK
+33 LTKRKRLSEDEK
-43 EELIENG
+43 LIENG
-50 EAIESERSNIK
+50 ETVNEIGQSDIK

-81 GLAGAIPMLL
+81 GLAGAVPMLL

-123 IFWPEFGRRKTWLV
+123 MFWPKFGRRKTWLV

-148 IMSSGITEWLGSD
+148 IMSSSVTGWLGSD
-161 EIAPSMIML
+161 TEAPSMMYL
-170 TMSFLFL
+170 TISFLFL

-228 PYFCNKYLRSIPEET
+228 PYFCNKYLRSEPIET
-243 GLVTLS
+243 GWVTLS

-264 LVALFKHEANDT
+264 LVAILKHEANEGT
-276 INTRESKVKGVS
+276 IEENRVKGMS

-295 QLYTIIKL
+295 QLYTIVKL

-308 LAFVLFT
+308 LALVLFT
-315 AKLGFCAADA
+315 AKLGFCASDA

-340 LALLAVPLVPVQIIM
+340 LALLAVPLVPVQILM
-355 PVILAKHTTGPAPLS
+355 PVILAKHTTGPRPLS
-370 LWLRAFPLRLLVGPL
+370 LWLRAFPLRLFVGPL
-385 AALLVA
+385 AAGLVA
-391 ITPSLLGSSGP
+391 VTPALLGDSGP
-402 TYSYLFI
+402 SYSYLFM
-409 LMMLYIFHQAKY
+409 LMTLYIFHQTCLYCMFVAVMAFFAKVSDPAVGGTY
-421 ILGIDIRRNNND
+421 MTLLNTVSNLG
-433 NVIILS
+433 
-439 QQSYIDNL
+439 
-447 LKRFSMENCNKCATP
+447 
-462 MEINSKHKPEEKC
+462 
-475 DDDKSDTNW
+475 TNW
-484 PYRELIGC
+484 PNTL
-492 LNYLSNATRP
+492 
-502 DIANALCKS
+502 ALWAIDHLTFKKCSLAILRDNMCSTQLETEHCKMN
-511 KGGTCDIRMDGYYIE
+511 GGTCVTRIDGFYIE
-526 TVICLVLGFLW
+526 TAICIVVGFVW
-537 LQWGRPTIKRL
+537 LQWGRPTINRL

-553 SAWQIGRHR
+553 TAWQINRFNR